1 MSSVNLSGFFLTSLH
16 WRYKIL
22 LRWYYF
28 VLFQIF
34 CLILILFFNSQ
45 TCYITPLKGV
55 QSRISGNGP
64 LFQSIIMNIYFHFQT
79 GHILPNSNSYI
90 IFVFLTLAAI
100 ATIMFCFLI
109 SIFFSKAKLAAACGG
124 IIYFVTYMPYI
135 FISIQEGGSNHID
148 VSSNFKTVASL

>member
-1 MSSVNLSGFFLTSLH
+1 MTKPFENNIVMFFS
-16 WRYKIL
+16 
-22 LRWYYF
+22 
-28 VLFQIF
+28 
-34 CLILILFFNSQ
+34 
-45 TCYITPLKGV
+45 
-55 QSRISGNGP
+55 
-64 LFQSIIMNIYFHFQT
+64 FQT

-148 VSSNFKTVASL
+148 VSSNFETVASLFSTTAFGLGARYFALFEQNGVGLQWSNLSTSPVRFCSFLD